1 MSTVG
6 RELDASTPPEEP
18 EFTPDPAETSDD
30 PLADEQRVGSTERG
44 TAGNDALRSLARAA
58 RSFLIYDTHNE
69 AIRNFLEAYKRDMD
83 RFLEFGEFELEVRP
97 FELVLDDEVIYVERE
112 RSRSLAFRMFRD
124 GVRRLTFQDEV
135 TWPEL
140 LRFLEIL
147 SIRYTGVRQ
156 NEDDI
161 VTLLWKAGFQHIEI
175 VAVEGFVADEEELGD
190 TSNSRRR
197 RRQQASGGVAIEI
210 PSDWDLPIAS
220 HDREGIAVIY
230 REIDEERISAMR
242 GELASLN
249 LPDLALTLVKGML
262 GLVAEPTDPT
272 EVHDISSLI
281 DDVRD
286 FLLSEGQLDRLLELA
301 KLLPSVG
308 SSDPAWLAGQ
318 LRRTSDTRALKRIFH
333 SIPKGAE
340 RAPEELVELIEIS
353 GQNPIAAVLETL
365 QHERSSRARRVA
377 RDLLRRY
384 VVGAQGDLEEWL
396 PNLDGELAADLF
408 GAMADAE
415 PTLALGLLPLVID
428 RTERE
433 IHVELLRFIE
443 RPEANKARQAI
454 LRALLQSSSVQVR
467 LEAINIVVDGED
479 REAADILL
487 QRLETHAEDI
497 LEDEASRIGEALM
510 RLSPEESTR
519 RMLGWV
525 KPKKLRDAVSGVTES
540 GRIRQWASVAGLGAS
555 DDERAEDT
563 IRWFAKRTTDE
574 LHAHCMRTLVRRRH
588 RIAGIKP
595 RG

>member
-6 RELDASTPPEEP
+6 RDLDASTPQEDP
-18 EFTPDPAETSDD
+18 EFTPGPAEASDD
-30 PLADEQRVGSTERG
+30 PLASEQQLGSTERG
-44 TAGNDALRSLARAA
+44 TAANDALRSLSRAA

-69 AIRNFLEAYKRDMD
+69 AIRNFLESYQKDMQKV
-83 RFLEFGEFELEVRP
+83 LAFGGFELEVRP
-97 FELVLDDEVIYVERE
+97 FELVLDKEVVYIERE
-112 RSRSLAFRMFRD
+112 RGRSLAFRMFRD
-124 GVRRLTFQDEV
+124 GVRRLTFQQEV

-175 VAVEGFVADEEELGD
+175 VAVEGFVADEEEFGE
-190 TSNSRRR
+190 SSSARRR
-197 RRQQASGGVAIEI
+197 RRHQASGGVAIEI
-210 PSDWDLPIAS
+210 PPDWDLPIDA
-220 HDREGIAVIY
+220 HDREGIPVMY
-230 REIDEERISAMR
+230 RAINEERISALR

-249 LPDLALTLVKGML
+249 LPDLALSLVRGML
-262 GLVAEPTDPT
+262 ALVADRTDPT
-272 EVHDISSLI
+272 QVGDITSLI

-301 KLLPSVG
+301 QLLPSVG
-308 SSDPAWLAGQ
+308 STDPAWLAGQ
-318 LRRTSDTRALKRIFH
+318 LRRTSDVRALKRIFH
-333 SIPKGAE
+333 SIPKSAQH
-340 RAPEELVELIEIS
+340 APQELVDLIDIS

-365 QHERSSRARRVA
+365 QLERTAHGRRVA
-377 RDLLRRY
+377 RDLLGRY
-384 VVGAQGDLEEWL
+384 VVGAQAELEEWL
-396 PNLDGELAADLF
+396 PKLDGELAADLF
-408 GAMADAE
+408 GSMAEAE

-428 RTERE
+428 RSERE
-433 IHVELLRFIE
+433 LHNELLRFLD
-443 RPEANKARQAI
+443 RPESDKVRQAI
-454 LRALLQSSSVQVR
+454 LGTLLQSSAEQVR
-467 LEAINIVVDGED
+467 LAAINIVVDGED

-497 LEDEASRIGEALM
+497 REEEASRIGEALM
-510 RLSPEESTR
+510 RLSPAESTR

-555 DDERAEDT
+555 DDDRAEDT

-595 RG
+595 HG